1 MYDDASHVMGRR
13 WPNLILTAATACA
26 ACGGSSGGGP
36 GVDAGRDA
44 CVGASCSDGG
54 QSEGACGA
62 VQWPRPA
69 GCAATDVE
77 GKLRC
82 VAGITVTPRP
92 DVNVP
97 GYQRFDLVVTQPLDH
112 DNPGIGTFE
121 QRVALLHASDAAPVV
136 LFVNGYG
143 LPSEIRLSELSRLF
157 AANQIYYEHRFFAR
171 SRPVPTDW
179 SKLDIRQAELDA
191 HHIAEVLRWL
201 YPGRWVNTG
210 GSKGGVTSVI
220 HRRFHPCDVDAT
232 VAYVAPVSVSAAD
245 PAYTPFLQQVGG
257 SSRAACR
264 DAITAFQRRLLERRN
279 DILPLVQ
286 GSFTVLGA
294 DQAFEL
300 TTLELSFT
308 FWQYTNPDDPELGCS
323 AIPIPSD
330 AASPADLLAFLEAHG
345 SVNASQGDA
354 TIDYYHAYFHQ
365 SAAQLGYP
373 EAYEAP
379 LADLLR
385 FPGADVPETY
395 LPAGEVTMFD
405 PSAMADVADWVK
417 NQGEQMMFIYG
428 ALDPWSARPF
438 TPSSKD
444 SHTFIVAGG
453 NHGSNVSQLSAA
465 DRSTA
470 LAARALAR
478 CAGPVRVARGARL
491 HRTPGRPR
499 GSRRCCAAA
508 R

>member
-1 MYDDASHVMGRR
+1 MQVMPRTR
-13 WPNLILTAATACA
+13 PCSIATAALVWA
-26 ACGGSSGGGP
+26 ACGGGSDRP
-36 GVDAGRDA
+36 PDVDAGADA
-44 CVGASCSDGG
+44 CVGATCGDGG
-54 QSEGACGA
+54 QSEGACSA

-69 GCAATDVE
+69 GCTATDVE

-82 VAGITVTPRP
+82 VAGVTVTPRP

-97 GYQRFDLVVTQPLDH
+97 GYSRFDLVVTQPLDH
-112 DNPGIGTFE
+112 DHPEAGTFE
-121 QRVALLHASDAAPVV
+121 QRVALLHASDTAPVV

-143 LPSEIRLSELSRLF
+143 LPGEIRLNELSRLF

-191 HHIAEVLRWL
+191 HHIAEVLHWL

-210 GSKGGVTSVI
+210 GSKGGITSVI

-279 DILPLVQ
+279 DIVPLVQ
-286 GSFTVLGA
+286 GSFTLLGA
-294 DQAFEL
+294 DQAFEI
-300 TTLELSFT
+300 TALELSFT
-308 FWQYTNPDDPELGCS
+308 FWQYTNPDDAELGCS
-323 AIPIPSD
+323 AIPSG
-330 AASPADLLAFLEAHG
+330 AAGPAELLAFLENHG
-345 SVNASQGDA
+345 SVDGSQGDA

-373 EAYEAP
+373 AAYEAP

-385 FPGADVPETY
+385 FPGADVPATY

-405 PSAMADVADWVK
+405 PAAMADVADWVT

-438 TPSSKD
+438 TASSKD
-444 SHTFIVAGG
+444 SHTFVVAGG
-453 NHGSNVSQLSAA
+453 NHGSNLGQLSAA

-470 LAARALAR
+470 LGLLARWLDAPVPTALRAARPSSV
-478 CAGPVRVARGARL
+478 GPRDREELGPLRMSSM
-491 HRTPGRPR
+491 R
-499 GSRRCCAAA
+499 
-508 R
+508 